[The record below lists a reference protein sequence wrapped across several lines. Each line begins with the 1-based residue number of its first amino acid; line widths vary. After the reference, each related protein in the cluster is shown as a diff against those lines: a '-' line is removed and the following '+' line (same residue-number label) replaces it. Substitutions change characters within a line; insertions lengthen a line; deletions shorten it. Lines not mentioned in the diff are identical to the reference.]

1 MQGDGQGGGHRQGP
15 PTQLLLEQVQVHA
28 ATEGALCDE
37 EPGYVQQG
45 HLDDPDEDQPI
56 LNISLL
62 SIQTDFIMKV
72 NIC

>member
-1 MQGDGQGGGHRQGP
+1 MQGGGQGGGHRQGP
-15 PTQLLLEQVQVHA
+15 PTQLLLEQVHA
-28 ATEGALCDE
+28 ATERVLCGV

-45 HLDDPDEDQPI
+45 HLDDPDQDQPI

-72 NIC
+72 KNC